1 MLLVSSFRESSS
13 NAARTRSAAV
23 DKRQQ
28 RKSLPLARAATT
40 SCNKQQ
46 AATCLLT
53 AKILRLQTRSRT
65 YHQIIFMHHLNVSN
79 KLMLLQQLL
88 LLVAVAAAPEAF
100 YCLARWTCLRF
111 ACADY
116 FSHRK
121 SPLLW
126 GARARLGLIA
136 AATQPT
142 QQHSN
147 NSSNINSSSSNT
159 ATTTT
164 GAARLLTGCSQVKE
178 VRSGKAPAGI
188 EFQTKCFHPTLDD
201 VAVAWVSWCCCCCA
215 VLVGEQQQLERVADT
230 ICLIGAH
237 FTLQR
242 TALSVRNLI
251 HFVSSSSSSSS

>member
-1 MLLVSSFRESSS
+1 MQREP
-13 NAARTRSAAV
+13 
-23 DKRQQ
+23 DQRQLINDNNES
-28 RKSLPLARAATT
+28 RCHLPELQLQAAT
-40 SCNKQQ
+40 SSKRQQ

-79 KLMLLQQLL
+79 KLMLQQLL

-147 NSSNINSSSSNT
+147 NSSNINSSNT

-164 GAARLLTGCSQVKE
+164 VQQQQQVLLACS
-178 VRSGKAPAGI
+178 R
-188 EFQTKCFHPTLDD
+188 
-201 VAVAWVSWCCCCCA
+201 VAVKSKRC
-215 VLVGEQQQLERVADT
+215 EVAKRP
-230 ICLIGAH
+230 LALNFRQSV
-237 FTLQR
+237 FTR
-242 TALSVRNLI
+242 
-251 HFVSSSSSSSS
+251 H

>member
-1 MLLVSSFRESSS
+1 M
-13 NAARTRSAAV
+13 
-23 DKRQQ
+23 
-28 RKSLPLARAATT
+28 
-40 SCNKQQ
+40 QQ

-79 KLMLLQQLL
+79 KLMLLLPLQLLL

-147 NSSNINSSSSNT
+147 NSSNINSSSSNF

-164 GAARLLTGCSQVKE
+164 VQQQQVLLACS
-178 VRSGKAPAGI
+178 R
-188 EFQTKCFHPTLDD
+188 
-201 VAVAWVSWCCCCCA
+201 VAVKSKRC
-215 VLVGEQQQLERVADT
+215 EVAKRP
-230 ICLIGAH
+230 LALNFRQSV
-237 FTLQR
+237 FTR
-242 TALSVRNLI
+242 
-251 HFVSSSSSSSS
+251 H

>member
-13 NAARTRSAAV
+13 NAARTRSTAV

-28 RKSLPLARAATT
+28 RKSLPLAELQLQAAT
-40 SCNKQQ
+40 SSKRQQ

-79 KLMLLQQLL
+79 KLMLLLQLL
-88 LLVAVAAAPEAF
+88 LLVAVAVAAAPEAF

-142 QQHSN
+142 RQHSN
-147 NSSNINSSSSNT
+147 NSSNINSSSSNIATT
-159 ATTTT
+159 ATTT

-201 VAVAWVSWCCCCCA
+201 VAVAWVSCCCCCA
-215 VLVGEQQQLERVADT
+215 AAT
-230 ICLIGAH
+230 
-237 FTLQR
+237 R
-242 TALSVRNLI
+242 TCC
-251 HFVSSSSSSSS
+251 

>member
-1 MLLVSSFRESSS
+1 M
-13 NAARTRSAAV
+13 
-23 DKRQQ
+23 
-28 RKSLPLARAATT
+28 
-40 SCNKQQ
+40 QQ

-147 NSSNINSSSSNT
+147 NSSNINSSNT

-164 GAARLLTGCSQVKE
+164 L
-178 VRSGKAPAGI
+178 
-188 EFQTKCFHPTLDD
+188 
-201 VAVAWVSWCCCCCA
+201 
-215 VLVGEQQQLERVADT
+215 QQQQQVLLACSRVAAKSKR
-230 ICLIGAH
+230 CEVAKRPLALNFRQSV
-237 FTLQR
+237 FTR
-242 TALSVRNLI
+242 
-251 HFVSSSSSSSS
+251 H

>member
-40 SCNKQQ
+40 SCNMQQ

-79 KLMLLQQLL
+79 KLMLLLL
-88 LLVAVAAAPEAF
+88 VAVAVAAAPEAF

-121 SPLLW
+121 SLLLW

-147 NSSNINSSSSNT
+147 NSSNINSSSSNI

-251 HFVSSSSSSSS
+251 HFVSSSSSSSSS